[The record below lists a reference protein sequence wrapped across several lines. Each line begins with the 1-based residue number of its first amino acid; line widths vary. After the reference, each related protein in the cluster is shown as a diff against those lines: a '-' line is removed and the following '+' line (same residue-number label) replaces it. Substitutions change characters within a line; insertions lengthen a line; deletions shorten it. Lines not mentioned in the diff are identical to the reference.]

1 MSSISTSVELNDFE
15 CKKGHVTQ
23 QPHILYAI
31 SKAGLLMMTTRG
43 TVKIKPNEGEHK
55 QASILGDGADRE
67 EYIKHL
73 MSFNHLM

>member
-55 QASILGDGADRE
+55 QAILGDEADGE

-73 MSFNHLM
+73 MSFNRLM